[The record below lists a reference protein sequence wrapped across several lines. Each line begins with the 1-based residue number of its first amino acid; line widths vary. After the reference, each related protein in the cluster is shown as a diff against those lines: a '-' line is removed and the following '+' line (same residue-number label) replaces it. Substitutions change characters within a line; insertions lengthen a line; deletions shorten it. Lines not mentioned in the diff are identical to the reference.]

1 MKKYA
6 NTAGA
11 SVPMALYDGIKSKK
25 IKNGDNLILAAIG
38 SGWTYGVIFMK
49 LDYK

>member
-1 MKKYA
+1 MMDYA

-11 SVPMALYDGIKSKK
+11 SVPMALYKL
-25 IKNGDNLILAAIG
+25 IKNNFIKTGSELILAAIG
-38 SGWTYGVIFMK
+38 SGWTYGVAYLK